1 MKLQTLCLEN
11 SSPSITR
18 PGFVQDPQKSLA
30 IVFGSSSFLE
40 SPDRVQEVCPTFPG
54 VPVIG
59 FSTLGEVFGSAIQDH
74 GLVGGILQFFLE
86 ISMAGFARKH
96 HPEFTSSFFNMQP
109 TEVQPSVYGT
119 NLREFLLAP
128 SLLADT

>member
-1 MKLQTLCLEN
+1 MNLQTLCLEN

-18 PGFVQDPQKSLA
+18 PGIVQDPQKSLV
-30 IVFGSSSFLE
+30 ISFGSLSFLE

-54 VPVIG
+54 VPVIA

-86 ISMAGFARKH
+86 VCMPCFARKH
-96 HPEFTSSFFNMQP
+96 HPKFISSFFNTQP
-109 TEVQPSVYGT
+109 TEVQRSVYGKNT
-119 NLREFLLAP
+119 
-128 SLLADT
+128 